1 MAEYKDFGDF
11 GFGMISQAVNWGL
24 NQASMGIQ
32 QSYNRAN
39 MNYQNYLN
47 KELMGL
53 QNKYNTDAATM
64 AYERQKALYNQY
76 MTPEAQLMMLQKAG
90 LSPALMYAKG
100 GSSGASMPNVQQAAG
115 TGLPGT
121 GLPSVTALGMNST
134 LTQALKDVEEY
145 KLMKEE
151 ARGKRIENDEKQR
164 EFDFGQEII
173 YQTVE
178 AALENGISQT
188 IKKPIGTR
196 WELQRQAKY
205 ESEQETFESIYN
217 KMRNEKDK
225 EGFKWLFYN
234 GEFDTNELFTEEDQ
248 NKLFEKNGFL
258 RELKAELNQV
268 TAESDRAQI
277 QAEFEKMSK
286 GSLSDV
292 INTINNI
299 NTGNKTID
307 TIIKM
312 LGQLWLYSTM
322 KGQIIKP

>member
-1 MAEYKDFGDF
+1 MKDFGDF
-11 GFGMISQAVNWGL
+11 GFGMISQMVNWGL

-32 QSYNRAN
+32 QDYNRAN
-39 MNYQNYLN
+39 MTYQNYLN

-53 QNKYNTDAATM
+53 QNKYNTDAATT

-121 GLPSVTALGMNST
+121 GLPSVTALGMSST
-134 LTQALKDVEEY
+134 LAQELKNIEEY

-178 AALENGISQT
+178 AALENGNSQASE
-188 IKKPIGTR
+188 KPIGTR

-205 ESEQETFESIYN
+205 NSDQETFESVAN

-225 EGFKWLFYN
+225 EGLRWLWYN
-234 GEFDTNELFTEEDQ
+234 GQFDTNELFTEDEQ

-258 RELKAELNQV
+258 RELKAELDQV
-268 TAESDRAQI
+268 TAESDKAQI

-292 INTINNI
+292 VNTINNI

-312 LGQLWLYSTM
+312 LGQLWLYTTM
-322 KGQIIKP
+322 KGKLTP